1 MHNEKGK
8 HEVVIRKEESKEP
21 KKKVSSEQASRIT
34 SSHSKGKRTDEE
46 EDSLSLTTKK
56 VYIEEMTA
64 VFKFKELYTH
74 VVEKISTNYF
84 ILY

>member
-34 SSHSKGKRTDEE
+34 SKSKRTDEE
-46 EDSLSLTTKK
+46 EDSLSLATKK